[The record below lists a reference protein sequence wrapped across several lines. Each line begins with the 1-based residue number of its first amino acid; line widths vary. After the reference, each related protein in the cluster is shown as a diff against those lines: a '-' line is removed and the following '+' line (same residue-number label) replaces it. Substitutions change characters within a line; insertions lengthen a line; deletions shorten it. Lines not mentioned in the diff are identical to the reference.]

1 MIKSF
6 LNFIGNSTANETDFS
21 RAKDPVIFPD
31 EIKSAEITIEK
42 VKKLQE
48 DFNNYLKKIG
58 RGNKTEEQ

>member
-48 DFNNYLKKIG
+48 YFNNYLKK
-58 RGNKTEEQ
+58 